1 MSPIEPTA
9 VLRGL
14 IVAAQPV
21 SPVVR
26 RLRGALP
33 AGASPAPEPA
43 GSGASATLHDIHAAA
58 REHGYREGWAEGHK
72 AATAAA
78 REEVLAQAQSLI
90 AQAADEA
97 ARAAHAQESE
107 RLQEAARQQGQALQT
122 RIEALV
128 GELPQA
134 ITRRL
139 EDAQDD
145 ILALCAEVVA
155 RLVGTVAV
163 RPEAIRGAVVQAL
176 MQVRTRPL
184 VSIALHE
191 SDLAVLRALP
201 DAERW
206 MQQMAPQAQWVASPE
221 VAVGGCVVQSPEGG
235 LDARLDTQL
244 QAFVRL
250 LRESRESQRGRVPRP
265 LPTEGGP
272 AA

>member
-43 GSGASATLHDIHAAA
+43 GSGAPATLHDIHAAA

-107 RLQEAARQQGQALQT
+107 RLQEAARQQGQALQA

-206 MQQMAPQAQWVASPE
+206 MQQMAPQAQWVASPD

-250 LRESRESQRGRVPRP
+250 LRESRESQRGRAPRA
-265 LPTEGGP
+265 LPTEGGS